1 MSCGKSQPT
10 QPSSTE
16 IEKLR
21 VKYPHKVPVFVT
33 KLADSHVPDI
43 NKNKFLVP
51 SDIALSSF
59 MYVIRKWIKLKP
71 EQAIFFFIN
80 GAMPNMSM
88 TMDQL
93 YFQHKSDDGLLRI
106 TYAAENTFG

>member
-1 MSCGKSQPT
+1 MSKRE
-10 QPSSTE
+10 QPSASE

-21 VKYPHKVPVFVT
+21 IKYPHKVPVYIS
-33 KLADSHVPDI
+33 KLANSPVPDI
-43 NKNKFLVP
+43 SKNKFLVP
-51 SDIALSSF
+51 SDISLSSF
-59 MYVIRKWIKLKP
+59 MYVIRKWVKIKP
-71 EQAIFFFIN
+71 EQAIFFFID
-80 GAMPNMSM
+80 GSMPTMSM